1 MHLLG
6 RLIMGLLAVALGA
19 FAVKEILGVTD
30 MKVGIIAVMILFM
43 AVAGLAEALRTYPCR

>member
-6 RLIMGLLAVALGA
+6 RLIMGLLALALGV
-19 FAVKEILGVTD
+19 FAVKEIAGATN

-43 AVAGLAEALRTYPCR
+43 AIAGLAEALRTHPRR

>member
-19 FAVKEILGVTD
+19 FAVKEILGATD

-43 AVAGLAEALRTYPCR
+43 AVAGLAEALRTHPRR

>member
-6 RLIMGLLAVALGA
+6 RLIMGLLALALGA
-19 FAVKEILGVTD
+19 FAVKEIAGATD

-43 AVAGLAEALRTYPCR
+43 AIAGLAEALRTHPRR